1 MHRART
7 IVNIGKSKEGLF
19 LQFLLSVGLN
29 WSWYF
34 PSLPLL
40 PRTMAF
46 PAPGGGK
53 ITRRSRSISLAS
65 RARRLF
71 LRSSRSPA
79 SSFDRRDLPPS
90 LLLASP
96 SSWLAP
102 ASREGGDRRWR
113 RRRPRRSSE
122 CLDRFPRD
130 VVVALPRRSSGGRL
144 LRSGS
149 ADLRDDSRSSSASP
163 PPSSSSSRRR
173 RAHRVT
179 PSPSPANPTTSSASP
194 EGGQDLT
201 NKDMGSIL
209 PFHPSSLLAN

>member
-53 ITRRSRSISLAS
+53 ITHRSRSISLAS

-71 LRSSRSPA
+71 LRSSRSSA

-96 SSWLAP
+96 LSWSALP
-102 ASREGGDRRWR
+102 LREGGDRRWW

-122 CLDRFPRD
+122 SLDRFPRD
-130 VVVALPRRSSGGRL
+130 VVVILLRRSSEGRL

-149 ADLRDDSRSSSASP
+149 AYLLHDSRSSSASP
-163 PPSSSSSRRR
+163 PPSSSSS
-173 RAHRVT
+173 
-179 PSPSPANPTTSSASP
+179 
-194 EGGQDLT
+194 QQ
-201 NKDMGSIL
+201 
-209 PFHPSSLLAN
+209 